1 MNMSTE
7 HQWNDNEKGKTEYA
21 NANVPLHLH
30 PHRREINIHIILF
43 ANQQL
48 RKWQQRDISALYLT
62 RLNSSG
68 IDIVSIGN

>member
-7 HQWNDNEKGKTEYA
+7 HQWNVNEKGKTKYA
-21 NANVPLHLH
+21 KTNVPLHLH
-30 PHRREINIHIILF
+30 PRRREINIRIILF
-43 ANQQL
+43 ASQQL
-48 RKWQQRDISALYLT
+48 RKWWQRDILALYPT